1 MDVRLECRGVAHRFA
16 PGRGLDPVSFAFAG
30 PGLVAV
36 TGPNGS
42 GKSTLFR
49 ALAGLLR
56 PSAGSTE
63 IVVGGKGYAMA
74 DRRFVTG
81 WSSPDLQ
88 LYAELTAGENL
99 QFAAEAL
106 GLADPP
112 SAARRAAA
120 ETGIEPRLDDRAG
133 ALSSGLRQRL
143 RLAVALLADPP
154 VLLLDEPGSHLD
166 EAGFTTL
173 TAILARRRTTARVLV
188 ATNDSREWSLADER
202 VALDPHDR
210 RDPA

>member
-1 MDVRLECRGVAHRFA
+1 MDVRLECRGVAHRYA
-16 PGRGLDPVSFAFAG
+16 PGRGLVPVSFAFTG

-36 TGPNGS
+36 TGANGS

-56 PSAGSTE
+56 PTTGTTE
-63 IVVGGKGYAMA
+63 IAVAGRTYAMA
-74 DRRFVTG
+74 DRRFVSG
-81 WSSPDLQ
+81 WSSPDLHP
-88 LYAELTAGENL
+88 YAELTAGENL
-99 QFAAEAL
+99 RFAAEAL

-112 SAARRAAA
+112 AVARRAAA
-120 ETGIEPRLDDRAG
+120 EAGLTERLDDRAG

-143 RLAVALLADPP
+143 RLATAILADPP

-166 EAGFTTL
+166 EAGFATL
-173 TAILARRRTTARVLV
+173 TAILARRRTTARVMV
-188 ATNDSREWSLADER
+188 ATNDPREWSLADER